1 MRSRGGRMRKILV
14 LMVASMSMAAF
25 AQQNKKPEQRM
36 PPTQEMIFDGDLIE
50 GGLSRPDVEYF
61 DAQSHV
67 FHKSL
72 IKVREEFKDKVLNS
86 AGEL

>member
-1 MRSRGGRMRKILV
+1 MRKILV

-25 AQQNKKPEQRM
+25 AQQAKKPVQRA
-36 PPTQEMIFDGDLIE
+36 PTQEIIFDGDVIDGTLKA
-50 GGLSRPDVEYF
+50 PDVEYV
-61 DAQSHV
+61 DGTLAARHP
-67 FHKSL
+67 SL

>member
-1 MRSRGGRMRKILV
+1 MRKILI

-25 AQQNKKPEQRM
+25 AQQKNKHPAPKEI
-36 PPTQEMIFDGDLIE
+36 IFDGDVIE
-50 GGLSRPDVEYF
+50 GALDRPDVEYF
-61 DAQSHV
+61 DSNGHPN
-67 FHKSL
+67 HPSL